1 MRYIFANI
9 LLTICLLPLAAQNV
23 TNVDFWQ
30 EGKKVNISYNLDK
43 TADVTVLMST
53 DGGKTFSSPL
63 KQVTGGVGKDVTPGY
78 NTIVWDVLSEYDKL
92 VGDNICFLVSA
103 KGGKRSFTIKGVTFN
118 MVKVEGGTFIMGAT
132 PEQQDP
138 DSDEKPIHHVT
149 LNNYY
154 IGETE
159 VTQELWLA
167 VMGSNP
173 SNFKGYSNPVE
184 CVSWNNCQDFVRKLN
199 SYTGEHFRL
208 PTEAEWE
215 FAARGGNKSKGYQY
229 SGSNNLKKVAWYHN
243 NSGSKTH
250 PVATKTPNELGIY
263 DMSGNVAE
271 WCQDWY
277 SYYNISAQ
285 TNPTGPGSGSDRV
298 DRGGSWVSG
307 TRFCRSADRSYY
319 PNSKSYSLGIR
330 LVLSEL

>member
-1 MRYIFANI
+1 M
-9 LLTICLLPLAAQNV
+9 
-23 TNVDFWQ
+23 
-30 EGKKVNISYNLDK
+30 NISYNLDK
-43 TADVTVLMST
+43 TADVSVSIST

-63 KQVTGGVGKDVTPGY
+63 IQVTGGVGKDVTPGY
-78 NTIVWDVLSEYDKL
+78 NAIVWDVLSEYDKL

-103 KGGKRSFTIKGVTFN
+103 KGVKRSFTVKGVTFN
-118 MVKVEGGTFIMGAT
+118 MVKVDGGTFTMGAT
-132 PEQQDP
+132 PEQLDP
-138 DSDEKPIHHVT
+138 DSDELQIHRVT
-149 LNNYY
+149 LSNYY

-159 VTQELWLA
+159 VTQALWQA

-184 CVSWNNCQDFVRKLN
+184 CISWNDCQEFICKLN
-199 SYTGEHFRL
+199 SLTGKRFRL

-215 FAARGGNKSKGYQY
+215 FAARGGNKTKGYQY
-229 SGSNNLKKVAWYHN
+229 SGSNDLKKVAWYKN

-263 DMSGNVAE
+263 DMSGNVGE

-277 SYYNISAQ
+277 SYYNVSAQ
-285 TNPTGPGSGSDRV
+285 TNPTGPDRGSDRV
-298 DRGGSWVSG
+298 DRGGSWGSS

-319 PNSKSYSLGIR
+319 PDSKSYSLGVR